1 MSGSIRKIFGVSRND
16 KCLCG
21 SNLKYKYCCMD
32 KLSDDTFLKRT
43 DEAIRDQKYEEA
55 YVLCNADIT
64 KHIVCMKRHIDTFF
78 IIDIG
83 FLMIYLKMI

>member
-1 MSGSIRKIFGVSRND
+1 
-16 KCLCG
+16 
-21 SNLKYKYCCMD
+21 MD